1 MMTSLLLAVW
11 QINENTIHFL
21 KVGDS
26 RIYLGAESAL
36 KQITVYDSQSV
47 VVKRDGRILL
57 DAAGPA

>member
-1 MMTSLLLAVW
+1 MMTSLSLAVW
-11 QINENTIHFL
+11 QIGENTIHFL
-21 KVGDS
+21 NVGDS

-36 KQITVYDSQSV
+36 KQITVDDSQSV